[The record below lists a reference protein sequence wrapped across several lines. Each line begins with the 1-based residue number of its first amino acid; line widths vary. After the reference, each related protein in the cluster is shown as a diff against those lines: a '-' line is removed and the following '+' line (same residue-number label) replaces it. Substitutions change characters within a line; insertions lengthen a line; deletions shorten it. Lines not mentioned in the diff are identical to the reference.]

1 MMDANKSSNDT
12 NSRRE
17 NAIKR
22 FSELEQP
29 KEHCLASYIWLD
41 SSCLTLRY
49 KTRTFDFDPVN
60 PSDIPWLVLTL
71 IFHFLN
77 YSFIILIC
85 SFR

>member
-1 MMDANKSSNDT
+1 MFFVVVMMDVNKSSNDN

-41 SSCLTLRY
+41 SSGLTLRY

-60 PSDIPWLVLTL
+60 PSDIPWLVK
-71 IFHFLN
+71 
-77 YSFIILIC
+77 Y
-85 SFR
+85 